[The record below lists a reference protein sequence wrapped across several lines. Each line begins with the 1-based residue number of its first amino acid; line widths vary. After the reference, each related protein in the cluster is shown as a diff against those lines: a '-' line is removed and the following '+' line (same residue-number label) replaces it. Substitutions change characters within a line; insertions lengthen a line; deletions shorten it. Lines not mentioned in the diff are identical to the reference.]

1 MGDKIIVP
9 KLEKPRPGRKGERS
23 RNLPVSYSPFP
34 NKNGSPNLPF
44 SNSPFRAAFPI
55 PLSAE
60 FLVRY
65 NSSPMNVVVN
75 GEGRRLEAG
84 TTVADLLRDLELEGR
99 PVAVEI
105 NGATVAKGAYP
116 KTELVEGDRV
126 EIVGFV
132 GGG

>member
-1 MGDKIIVP
+1 
-9 KLEKPRPGRKGERS
+9 
-23 RNLPVSYSPFP
+23 
-34 NKNGSPNLPF
+34 
-44 SNSPFRAAFPI
+44 
-55 PLSAE
+55 
-60 FLVRY
+60 
-65 NSSPMNVVVN
+65 MNVLVN

-84 TTVADLLRDLELEGR
+84 TTVAGLLRDLELEGK

-116 KTELVEGDRV
+116 RTELVEGDRV

>member
-1 MGDKIIVP
+1 
-9 KLEKPRPGRKGERS
+9 
-23 RNLPVSYSPFP
+23 
-34 NKNGSPNLPF
+34 
-44 SNSPFRAAFPI
+44 
-55 PLSAE
+55 
-60 FLVRY
+60 
-65 NSSPMNVVVN
+65 MNVVVN

-126 EIVGFV
+126 EIVSIV